1 MDRSRVGCLVAK
13 ERYLLT
19 SRLDISAHKGPIDL
33 IRAVPRFSNQ
43 QDSIG
48 ISYVDIG
55 GDREGEGGR

>member
-1 MDRSRVGCLVAK
+1 MAK

-19 SRLDISAHKGPIDL
+19 LRLDISAYKGPIDL